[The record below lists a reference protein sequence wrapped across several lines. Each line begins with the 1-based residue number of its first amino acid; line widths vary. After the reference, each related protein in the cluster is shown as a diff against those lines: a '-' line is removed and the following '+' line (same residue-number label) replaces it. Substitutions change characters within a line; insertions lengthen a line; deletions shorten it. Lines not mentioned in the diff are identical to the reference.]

1 MSVPRRETTLGA
13 LLREHRLAAG
23 LTQEAL
29 SERSGVSPRT
39 IQEVEAGDVH
49 PRRSTALSLIDALGL
64 ADQDRDA
71 LMRVATPRPRQ
82 RSSLRGEIAREQ
94 GGPDIHPVPEPPMEP
109 SSREPALVAL
119 S

>member
-39 IQEVEAGDVH
+39 IQEVEAGDVC
-49 PRRSTALSLIDALGL
+49 PRRATALSLVDALGL
-64 ADQDRDA
+64 SDQDRDA
-71 LMRVATPRPRQ
+71 LMRVATPGPRQ
-82 RSSLRGEIAREQ
+82 RPPLRSEIPREQ
-94 GGPDIHPVPEPPMEP
+94 GEPDIRPVP
-109 SSREPALVAL
+109 
-119 S
+119 